1 MDHPSQP
8 SVRHFDHCPWLFA
21 AGATEEQR
29 AAQREVQRAVA
40 GDTGIGERCYVAES
54 AAVFPDRLRLGDD
67 SYIAAHAY
75 VTGELDTGS
84 HCTLNPF
91 TTVRGNVTLGHGVR
105 IGAHTSLLGFNHSM
119 APDRPVFRQPLTS
132 RGIRVGDDVWIGS
145 HVIVVDGVTIGDHCV
160 IGAGAVVTRDLPAW
174 SVAAGNPAR
183 VLRDRRGVEAAPA
196 ATPAPS
202 GMRPHDGRTP
212 TTRPAPDPE
221 PGATAD
227 NPQPAPHD
235 RRAVRVAGAADDA
248 AAAAAAAPGR
258 RPDDGRM
265 PTICPAPDP
274 EPGAAPADNPQ
285 PAPHDRRPV
294 QMAAAA
300 DTEAVAA
307 ASGRRPDDSCTA
319 TTRPAPDPG
328 APHDRRAVRVAGA
341 AGAEVAGA
349 VGAEVAD
356 LSGIRPGGG
365 RTPTT
370 RPAPDPRTATLAAFA
385 DTARDQAAGLLD
397 RCWDGERY
405 VDRPGAVP
413 TVRAH
418 CDAVEIADLLLG
430 AVPEHLSAEEHIG
443 RLSGLQDPT
452 SGLVPEFGEP
462 LPAADVD
469 GFIGEGAALY
479 HVLCV
484 GYALDLL
491 GPGLPHPV
499 RGVRDMTARQLV
511 VRLEAL
517 PWRTGAWGAGAWVD
531 SLATAAHWNL
541 RHGDGGD
548 NGHGT
553 PESLFGW
560 LLTRADPWTGMWGS
574 PSAEEGRL
582 QVVNGYYRLTRGSF
596 AQFGLPVP
604 YPERVVDAVLDHAR
618 DARHFGP
625 GRENACNVLDVAH
638 PLWLCTQ
645 QLGRGADGY
654 RSGEIHDWAERQL
667 ATVLPR
673 WKDGRGFGFGP
684 GAAGPGP
691 EPGLQGT
698 EMWLAIVWYL
708 ADLLGRSGELGYR
721 PRGIHRQEPARQGIA
736 GLS

>member
-21 AGATEEQR
+21 DEATDEQR
-29 AAQREVQRAVA
+29 AAQRMVQRAVG

-75 VTGELDTGS
+75 VTGELETGS

-91 TTVRGNVTLGHGVR
+91 TTVRGNVALGHGVR

-145 HVIVVDGVTIGDHCV
+145 QVIVVDGVTIGDHCV

-183 VLRDRRGVEAAPA
+183 VLRDRREVRGVEATAASDPA
-196 ATPAPS
+196 SASASASAVS
-202 GMRPHDGRTP
+202 GI
-212 TTRPAPDPE
+212 
-221 PGATAD
+221 
-227 NPQPAPHD
+227 
-235 RRAVRVAGAADDA
+235 
-248 AAAAAAAPGR
+248 

-265 PTICPAPDP
+265 PA
-274 EPGAAPADNPQ
+274 G
-285 PAPHDRRPV
+285 
-294 QMAAAA
+294 
-300 DTEAVAA
+300 
-307 ASGRRPDDSCTA
+307 
-319 TTRPAPDPG
+319 RPAPQPGPGEVAAGDPER
-328 APHDRRAVRVAGA
+328 APRDRRAVQEATAVSAETA
-341 AGAEVAGA
+341 AGAEA
-349 VGAEVAD
+349 AD
-356 LSGIRPGGG
+356 LHGMRPGGG
-365 RTPTT
+365 RTPAT
-370 RPAPDPRTATLAAFA
+370 RPAVGTGPRAATLAALA
-385 DTARDQAAGLLD
+385 DTARDQAVGLLD

-443 RLSGLQDPT
+443 RLSGLQDPE

-462 LPAADVD
+462 LPVADAD

-499 RGVRDMTARQLV
+499 RGVKDMTARQLIA
-511 VRLEAL
+511 RLKTL
-517 PWRTGAWGAGAWVD
+517 PWHTGAWGAGAWVD
-531 SLATAAHWNL
+531 SLATAVHWNL
-541 RHGDGGD
+541 RHDDGGGD
-548 NGHGT
+548 NGHGA

-645 QLGRGADGY
+645 QLGRGARGY
-654 RSGEIHDWAERQL
+654 RSGEIRDWAERQL
-667 ATVLPR
+667 TTVLPR
-673 WKDGRGFGFGP
+673 WRDGLGFGFGP

-708 ADLLGRSGELGYR
+708 ADLLGRSDELGYR
-721 PRGIHRQEPARQGIA
+721 PRGIHRPEPTRQGIA